1 MNSHTRKTLD
11 AITGHPAPRD
21 LEWTKFVTLWEDL
34 ADEVEQESG
43 DRLAVKMNG
52 HREVFHRPH
61 DGRVSIG
68 DIEHARQLLRD
79 TPELKGSGSLFAVAM
94 DAEKAR
100 ILHFDLGTTGVS
112 DTEHDVRNHDS
123 AARHLRTVE
132 RHTGHDDHQV
142 YLRYFDDLAVALLE
156 EIGTESFVVLGH
168 GTGTSDVAE
177 DFVLRLR
184 ETDHALADR
193 VAGVGVVD
201 LSAAND
207 AALEAAAQKI
217 LAGAK

>member
-11 AITGHPAPRD
+11 AIVGHPAPRD
-21 LEWTKFVTLWEDL
+21 LEWTQFVTLWEDI
-34 ADEVEQESG
+34 ADEVDQESG

-52 HREVFHRPH
+52 HREVFHRQH
-61 DGRVSIG
+61 DGRVSLG
-68 DIEHARQLLRD
+68 DIEHARQLLKD
-79 TPELKGSGSLFAVAM
+79 TPELKGSGDLFVVAM
-94 DAEKAR
+94 DSETAR
-100 ILHFDLGTTGVS
+100 ILHFDLATTGVS

-123 AARHLRTVE
+123 VARHRRTVE

-142 YLRYFDDLAVALLE
+142 FLRYFDDLAVALLE
-156 EIGTESFVVLGH
+156 EIGTEGFVVLGH

-184 ETDHALADR
+184 EINHALADR
-193 VAGVGVVD
+193 VIGVGVID

-207 AALEAAAQKI
+207 TALEAAAQQI
-217 LAGAK
+217 AAGAK